1 MTDALVHALAF
12 SDTVRIVAAVTTDA
26 VGQALEIHDT
36 SPTGTAALGR
46 LLTGAALMGATLK
59 DGARVSLQLQ
69 GNGPLGMVL
78 ARSNDRG
85 EIYGTV
91 THPHADVPPRAD
103 GKLDVGGAVG
113 RQGTLMVSKDV
124 GLREPYV
131 GLVPLASGEI
141 GDDLATYFADSE
153 QVQSAV
159 GVGVLVSAER
169 RVTGAGGFLLQILGG
184 ADDATLDLLESR
196 LAEVR
201 DLSRQI
207 EAGQTHEAMLHVLTG
222 GDHRVLSERPLR
234 YFCPF
239 DRAYYASRIASLGA
253 IAVAEAF
260 GDRDTIEV
268 TCEFTRQTYTFDRS
282 VFEALDA

>member
-1 MTDALVHALAF
+1 MSDALVHALAF
-12 SDTVRIVAAVTTDA
+12 SDTVRIVAAVTTVA
-26 VGQALEIHDT
+26 VGDALDTHDT
-36 SPTGTAALGR
+36 SPTATAALGR
-46 LLTGAALMGATLK
+46 LLTGAALIGATLK

-78 ARSNDRG
+78 ARSSDQG

-91 THPHADVPPRAD
+91 THPRADVPPRPD

-131 GLVPLASGEI
+131 GLTPLVSGEI
-141 GDDLATYFADSE
+141 GDDLASYFANSE
-153 QVQSAV
+153 QVRSAV

-184 ADDATLDLLESR
+184 ADDETLDTLEQR
-196 LAEVR
+196 LAEVH

-207 EAGQTHEAMLHVLTG
+207 EAGQTHAEMLALLTG
-222 GDHRVLSERPLR
+222 GDHRVLSERPLAYR
-234 YFCPF
+234 CPF
-239 DRAYYASRIASLGA
+239 DLAYYQTRIASLGTA
-253 IAVAEAF
+253 AVDDAF

-268 TCEFTRQTYTFDRS
+268 TCEFTRATYTFDRAS
-282 VFEALDA
+282 IDEALG